1 MALPV
6 LNMVN
11 IFFTHR
17 HNKRSTTPILDY
29 IYSKIQDKPLLAKVV
44 KKVKKVV
51 KKFKASDTYKRFNKR
66 SVPILW
72 KSNRMPTQ
80 QSGPSPSKAKKDC
93 SCRKLFALRLVN
105 YECGTDGNR
114 EGC

>member
-1 MALPV
+1 
-6 LNMVN
+6 MVN
-11 IFFTHR
+11 IFFPLR
-17 HNKRSTTPILDY
+17 HKKRSTTPILDY

-44 KKVKKVV
+44 KKVTKVV
-51 KKFKASDTYKRFNKR
+51 KKFKKTDVYQRFNKR

-72 KSNRMPTQ
+72 KSYGRATQ
-80 QSGPSPSKAKKDC
+80 QSGPSPSKPKKDC